1 MKLQIATAALV
12 ISTLVLLIQYV
23 NQKERRH
30 DQLVTLR
37 SDFLTRIS
45 SAQQRLT
52 SITMQAET
60 LRVELRSMRDS
71 EDKYDSIEQMPTI
84 LGRMRSISEQLKKLK
99 TGVES
104 LDTREENR
112 SDVLLRFQSVTH
124 DVKTLDNNVDG
135 IESKILDLI
144 AKVRANQ
151 TSDQLDGQQPPERD
165 K

>member
-1 MKLQIATAALV
+1 
-12 ISTLVLLIQYV
+12 
-23 NQKERRH
+23 
-30 DQLVTLR
+30 
-37 SDFLTRIS
+37 
-45 SAQQRLT
+45 
-52 SITMQAET
+52 MQAET